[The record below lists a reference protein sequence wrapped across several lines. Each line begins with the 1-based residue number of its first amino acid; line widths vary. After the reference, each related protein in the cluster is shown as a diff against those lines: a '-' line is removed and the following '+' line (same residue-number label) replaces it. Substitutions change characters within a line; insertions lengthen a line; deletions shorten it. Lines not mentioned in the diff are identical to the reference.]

1 MLKLKLAH
9 IADCHL
15 GFGRRQ
21 MPFAERDVY
30 RSFHQAIDEAS
41 QWADMIV
48 IAGDLFDSP
57 RLHIEAMHEA
67 KRLKSLKQPVIIVG
81 GNHDTPATLRESS
94 PLHLLSEIA
103 PNLFIVSSQYQK
115 LMIDGVEVHCVP
127 ARYLHTWT
135 EPIIPDKPGDAIMVI
150 HGVHPYSPMKPP
162 SDAWTAPPLYDPKHF
177 AYIAWGDLHEW
188 HSVPTLYPPREFYA
202 GSTSYSS
209 TNIWNEEAPK
219 GWLKVEL
226 PLRVTHQ
233 VIRQRP
239 WITIQIDASQN
250 NIGMRIESEFDL
262 AYVRALSTFK
272 YDKTLK
278 PVLRIIFTGTPEDVH
293 CAEQSIPKSLPVERI
308 HTSRKLTRQELQRA
322 FNKVD
327 ACKRWVE
334 YIRENLNAL
343 PKDVNPDDVIRRGL
357 EALEQG
363 GFTDALRVLVEMDDG
378 YDDPEDPFFSL
389 QQSSAQS
396 GTV

>member
-1 MLKLKLAH
+1 MLKLAH

-21 MPFAERDVY
+21 MPFAEADVV
-30 RSFHQAIDEAS
+30 RSFHEAVREAS
-41 QWADMIV
+41 AWADLIV

-57 RLHIEAMHEA
+57 RLHVPSLQEALV
-67 KRLKSLKQPVIIVG
+67 LKSLKQPVIIVG
-81 GNHDTPATLRESS
+81 GNHDTPATLQESS

-127 ARYLHTWT
+127 ARYLHIWR
-135 EPIIPDKPGDAIMVI
+135 EPIIPDRQDAIMVI
-150 HGVHPYSPMKPP
+150 HGVHMYSPFKPP
-162 SDAWTAPPLYDPKHF
+162 VDTWVAPPLYDPKHF

-188 HSVPTLYPPREFYA
+188 HPVPTLYPPREFYA

-226 PLRVTHQ
+226 PLIRVTHQ
-233 VIRQRP
+233 TIRQRP
-239 WITIQIDASQN
+239 WLTIEIDASQN

-272 YDKTLK
+272 YDKTLS
-278 PVLRIIFTGTPEDVH
+278 PVLRIIFTGTLDDIRR
-293 CAEQSIPKSLPVERI
+293 AESSIPSLPVI
-308 HTSRKLTRQELQRA
+308 KIQTTRKTVRSKMVNREGKL
-322 FNKVD
+322 D
-327 ACKRWVE
+327 ICKRWVD
-334 YIRENLNAL
+334 YVSSNLGAI
-343 PKDVNPDDVIRRGL
+343 PKDVEPQEVIRRGL
-357 EALEQG
+357 EALESG
-363 GFTDALRVLVEMDDG
+363 GFTAALKTLVEMDDG
-378 YDDPEDPFFSL
+378 YYDPDDPFCR
-389 QQSSAQS
+389 
-396 GTV
+396 

>member
-1 MLKLKLAH
+1 MLKLAH

-21 MPFAERDVY
+21 MPFAEADVV
-30 RSFHQAIDEAS
+30 RSFHEAVREAS
-41 QWADMIV
+41 AWADLIV

-57 RLHIEAMHEA
+57 RLHVPSLQEALV
-67 KRLKSLKQPVIIVG
+67 LKSLKQPVIIVG
-81 GNHDTPATLRESS
+81 GNHDTPAMLQESS

-127 ARYLHTWT
+127 ARYLHNWT

-188 HSVPTLYPPREFYA
+188 HPVPTLYPPREFYA

-209 TNIWNEEAPK
+209 TNIWSEEAPK

-226 PLRVTHQ
+226 PLIRVTHQ

-278 PVLRIIFTGTPEDVH
+278 PVLRIIFTGTLEDIRS
-293 CAEQSIPKSLPVERI
+293 AESSIPSLPVI
-308 HTSRKLTRQELQRA
+308 KIQTVRKSVRSKMVNREGKL
-322 FNKVD
+322 D
-327 ACKRWVE
+327 ICKRWVD
-334 YIRENLNAL
+334 YVSSNLDAI
-343 PKDVNPDDVIRRGL
+343 PKDVEPQEVIRRGL
-357 EALEQG
+357 EALESG
-363 GFTDALRVLVEMDDG
+363 GFTAALKTLVEMDDG
-378 YDDPEDPFFSL
+378 YYDPDDPFCNP
-389 QQSSAQS
+389 
-396 GTV
+396 